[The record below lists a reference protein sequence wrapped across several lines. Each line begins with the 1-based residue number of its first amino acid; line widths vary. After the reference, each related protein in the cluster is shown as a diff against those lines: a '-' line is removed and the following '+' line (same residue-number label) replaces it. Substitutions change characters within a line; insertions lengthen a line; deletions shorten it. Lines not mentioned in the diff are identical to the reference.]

1 MLNGGYL
8 LKTAHVNLKLKKTKT
23 QKVDEDFAVK
33 NIGGRGW
40 GAKMLHNF
48 YDGMIDPW
56 SPENKIVVAAGP
68 LSGLPVPSSGRL
80 SFSAI
85 SPATGLYG
93 DSNMGGDLV
102 VALKRAGF
110 DSLIL
115 DDVSSSP
122 SIVVV
127 EDGAVR
133 IDDGSAYWGM
143 KSLDAEKALK
153 KDYADSKIAVI
164 GPAGENLVKIAAITS
179 DFGRQAARCG
189 IAAVMGQKKVK
200 AIIAKGDEDIP
211 MADSETVKRLFQETL
226 DHMRGN
232 KALPLWQRLGT
243 TQTVEWCQASSCL
256 PTRNFSAGQFESAEG
271 IEAEAMAKRVRVGNK
286 GCFQCELLC
295 GQVSAVGDLKVEGP
309 EYETLSML
317 GSNCGIGS
325 VEDVVKA
332 NYICDQLGLDT
343 ISAGNVAAFA
353 MECYEKSLID
363 REDTDLDLRFGNS
376 DALNSLLEDIAHR
389 KGLGDVLAE
398 GVRTASQRIGQGSE
412 RFAMHVKGL
421 EISGYDVRAAPAMA
435 LAYATCD
442 IGAHHSRAWAI
453 TYDVQTS
460 RTGYGRDKV
469 ERVIYLQHVR
479 PMFDCLGVCRFPWLE
494 MGLDLNIYAQ
504 FYTAATGIETSL
516 EQLLKG
522 SERVWN
528 LTRLVNLR
536 QGLRRSDDWL
546 PDRVFDNP
554 LPDGPLK
561 GTALKR
567 EEFQKMID
575 EYYRLR
581 GWDEEG
587 VPTKGKLKELGLG

>member
-1 MLNGGYL
+1 MLKGGYL
-8 LKTAHVNLKLKKTKT
+8 LKVAHVNLKL
-23 QKVDEDFAVK
+23 QKIKVQRLSEDFAVT

-40 GAKMLHNF
+40 GARMIHDFYKEKM
-48 YDGMIDPW
+48 DPW
-56 SPENKIVVAAGP
+56 SPKNKIIVAAGP

-85 SPATGLYG
+85 SPATGFYG
-93 DSNMGGDLV
+93 DSNVGGDLV
-102 VALKRAGF
+102 VALRRAGF
-110 DSLIL
+110 DALVL
-115 DDVSSSP
+115 DGVASSP

-133 IDDGSAYWGM
+133 LDDGKVYWGM

-153 KDYADSKIAVI
+153 KDYADSKVAVI
-164 GPAGENLVKIAAITS
+164 GPAGENLVKIACITS

-200 AIIAKGDEDIP
+200 AIVAIGHREIP
-211 MADSETVKRLFQETL
+211 MADIEAVERLFQETL
-226 DHMRGN
+226 DQIQGN

-256 PTRNFSAGQFESAEG
+256 PTRNFSAGLFEEAEE
-271 IEAEAMAKRVRVGNK
+271 IEAEAMARRVRVGNK
-286 GCFQCELLC
+286 GCFRCELLC
-295 GQVSAVGDLKVEGP
+295 GQVSVVGDVKVEGP

-325 VEDVVKA
+325 VEEVVEA

-353 MECYEKSLID
+353 MECYEQGLID
-363 REDTDLDLRFGNS
+363 SEDTDLSFGNS
-376 DALNSLLEDIAHR
+376 DALNHLLEDIAYR
-389 KGLGDVLAE
+389 RGLGDLLAE
-398 GVRTASQRIGQGSE
+398 GVKVASQRIGQGSE

-442 IGAHHSRAWAI
+442 IGAHHNRAWAI

-460 RTGYGRDKV
+460 RTGYGRGKV

-494 MGLDLNIYAQ
+494 MGLDLNVYAQ
-504 FYTAATGIETSL
+504 FYTAVTGIQTPL
-516 EQLLKG
+516 EQLLKR
-522 SERVWN
+522 SEMVWN
-528 LTRLVNLR
+528 LTRLINLR
-536 QGLRRSDDWL
+536 QGLRRGEDWL
-546 PDRVFDNP
+546 PDRVFDDP
-554 LPDGPLK
+554 LPEGPLK
-561 GTALKR
+561 GTALER
-567 EEFQKMID
+567 EEFKKMLD
-575 EYYRLR
+575 EYYRQR
-581 GWDEEG
+581 GWDGEG
-587 VPTKGKLKELGLG
+587 VPTTEKLRELGLA

>member
-1 MLNGGYL
+1 MLKGGYT
-8 LKTAHVNLKLKKTKT
+8 LKAAHVNLKLRRTKV
-23 QKVDEDFAVK
+23 QQLDEDFAIT

-40 GAKMLHNF
+40 GARMLHDF
-48 YDGMIDPW
+48 YDERIDPQ

-93 DSNMGGDLV
+93 DSNVGGDLV
-102 VALKRAGF
+102 VALKRSGF
-110 DSLIL
+110 DALVL
-115 DDVSSSP
+115 DNVASSP

-127 EDGAVR
+127 EEGDVR
-133 IDDGSAYWGM
+133 IDDGEAYWGM

-153 KDYADSKIAVI
+153 KDYADSKVAVI
-164 GPAGENLVKIAAITS
+164 GPAGENLVNIACITS

-200 AIIAKGDEDIP
+200 AIVARGDEDIP
-211 MADSETVKRLFQETL
+211 MADEEEVERLFQETL
-226 DHMRGN
+226 DQMRGN

-256 PTRNFSAGQFESAEG
+256 PTRNFSAGQFEEAEE

-286 GCFQCELLC
+286 GCFRCELLC
-295 GQVSAVGDLKVEGP
+295 GQVSAVGDIRVEGP

-325 VEDVVKA
+325 VEEVVEA

-353 MECYEKSLID
+353 MECYEKGLID
-363 REDTDLDLRFGNS
+363 REDTDLDLCFGNA
-376 DALNSLLEDIAHR
+376 DALNRLLEDIAYR
-389 KGLGDVLAE
+389 RGLGDLLAE
-398 GVRTASQRIGQGSE
+398 GVKLASQKIGQASE

-435 LAYATCD
+435 LAYATSD
-442 IGAHHSRAWAI
+442 IGAHHNRAWAI

-460 RTGYGRDKV
+460 RTGYGGDKV

-494 MGLDLNIYAQ
+494 MGLDLNVYAK
-504 FYTAATGIETSL
+504 FYSAVTGMDTSL
-516 EQLLKG
+516 GQLLNR
-522 SERVWN
+522 SEMVWN
-528 LTRLVNLR
+528 LTRLINLR
-536 QGLRRSDDWL
+536 QGLRRRDDWL
-546 PDRVFDNP
+546 PDRVFDDP

-561 GTALKR
+561 GTVLRR
-567 EEFQKMID
+567 EEFRKMLD

-581 GWDEEG
+581 GWNEEG
-587 VPTKGKLKELGLG
+587 FPTDMKLKELGLS

>member
-1 MLNGGYL
+1 LLKGGYL
-8 LKTAHVNLKLKKTKT
+8 LKTVHVNLKLRKTKI
-23 QKVDEDFAVK
+23 QQIDENFAVT

-40 GAKMLHNF
+40 GARMLYDF
-48 YDGMIDPW
+48 YNGKVDPQ

-68 LSGLPVPSSGRL
+68 LSGLSVPSSGRL
-80 SFSAI
+80 SFSAV

-93 DSNMGGDLV
+93 DSNVGGDLV

-110 DSLIL
+110 DALVL
-115 DDVSSSP
+115 DDVASSP

-133 IDDGSAYWGM
+133 VDDGGAYWGM
-143 KSLDAEKALK
+143 KSLDAERALK
-153 KDYADSKIAVI
+153 RDYADSKVAVI
-164 GPAGENLVKIAAITS
+164 GPAGENLVKIACITS

-200 AIIAKGDEDIP
+200 AIVARGDEDIP
-211 MADSETVKRLFQETL
+211 VADAEDVERLFQESL
-226 DHMRGN
+226 DRMRGN

-256 PTRNFSAGQFESAEG
+256 PTRNFGAGQFEAAEDIG
-271 IEAEAMAKRVRVGNK
+271 AEAMARRVRVGNK

-295 GQVSAVGDLKVEGP
+295 GQVSVVGDIKVEGP
-309 EYETLSML
+309 EYETLAML

-325 VEDVVKA
+325 VEEVVEA
-332 NYICDQLGLDT
+332 NYLCDQLGLDT

-353 MECYEKSLID
+353 MECYERGLID
-363 REDTDLDLRFGNS
+363 KEDTDLDLTFGNA
-376 DALNSLLEDIAHR
+376 DALNSLLEDIAYR
-389 KGLGDVLAE
+389 KGLGSILAE
-398 GVRTASQRIGQGSE
+398 GAKYASQKIGRGSE

-435 LAYATCD
+435 LAYATSD

-469 ERVIYLQHVR
+469 ERVIYLQHAR

-494 MGLDLNIYAQ
+494 MGLDLDTYAQ
-504 FYTAATGIETSL
+504 FYTAATGVQTSL
-516 EQLLKG
+516 EQLLHR
-522 SERVWN
+522 SEMVWN
-528 LTRLVNLR
+528 LTRLINLR
-536 QGLRRSDDWL
+536 QGLRREDDWL
-546 PDRVFDNP
+546 PDRVFDDP

-561 GTALKR
+561 GTALQRQEFR
-567 EEFQKMID
+567 EMLD
-575 EYYRLR
+575 EYYQLR
-581 GWDEEG
+581 GWDREG
-587 VPTKGKLKELGLG
+587 VPATKKLGELGLA